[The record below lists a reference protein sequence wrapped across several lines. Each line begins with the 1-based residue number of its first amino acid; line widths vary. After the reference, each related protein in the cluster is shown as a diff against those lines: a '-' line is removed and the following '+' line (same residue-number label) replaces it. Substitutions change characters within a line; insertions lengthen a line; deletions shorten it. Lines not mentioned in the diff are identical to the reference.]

1 MTAPHQLVVMGSGET
16 TPTMV
21 TPHQQLLGALGDA
34 PDAVLLDT
42 PYGFQENADEITGR
56 TLEYFSRNVGHE
68 VRHVPL
74 RRPETASDVELEAA
88 IAAVADADWV
98 FLGPG
103 SPTYLLRQLHAT
115 RLPEVLRRRLLDG
128 PGVTLV
134 SSAAAVTIGSHAVPV
149 YEVYKA
155 GMDPFWAEGL
165 GLLQTIGLD
174 AVLVPHYD
182 NSEGGT
188 HDTRYCYMGETRLRA
203 MQEQLPE
210 GTWVLGVDEHTALV
224 ADLTTRRVEVRGRGG
239 VTVRRA
245 DGNEH
250 VVPAGSTTTLDELV
264 ALGTG
269 TGGSTPA
276 TPAASPA
283 ASPAA
288 PDDATDPDG
297 TVVDDPLADEVAEAR
312 RRFAAAV
319 DAGDASAATQVVLE
333 LERSV
338 RAWAADTLT
347 GGSLDEAT
355 ATLRGLVTRL
365 GTAAGEGLA
374 DPREQLAPFVELL
387 LELRD
392 RARDDGAYA
401 TADTIRDRLAAAGVE
416 VRDTPDG
423 TTWVLGDDA

>member
-1 MTAPHQLVVMGSGET
+1 VTAPHQLVVMGSGET

-42 PYGFQENADEITGR
+42 PYGFQENADEITAR

-74 RRPETASDVELEAA
+74 RRPETASDVEVEAA

-115 RLPEVLRRRLLDG
+115 RMPEVLRGRLLDG
-128 PGVTLV
+128 PGVTVV

-165 GLLQTIGLD
+165 RLLQAIGLD

-182 NSEGGT
+182 NAEGGN
-188 HDTRYCYMGETRLRA
+188 HDTRYCYMGEARLTT
-203 MQEQLPE
+203 MQDQLPE

-224 ADLTTRRVEVRGRGG
+224 ADLDTRRVEVRGRGG
-239 VTVRRA
+239 VTVRRP
-245 DGNEH
+245 DGTEH
-250 VVPAGSTTTLDELV
+250 VVPAGSATTLDELV

-269 TGGSTPA
+269 SGGSTPA
-276 TPAASPA
+276 
-283 ASPAA
+283 AA
-288 PDDATDPDG
+288 PAQEPDRDADVEVGAPEG
-297 TVVDDPLADEVAEAR
+297 AGGDDPLADEVAAAQ
-312 RRFAAAV
+312 RRFADAV
-319 DAGDASAATQVVLE
+319 GGGDAAAATQVVLE

-347 GGSLDEAT
+347 GGSLDDAV

-374 DPREQLAPFVELL
+374 DPREQLGPFVELL
-387 LELRD
+387 LELREQ
-392 RARDDGAYA
+392 ARSDGAYD

-423 TTWVLGDDA
+423 NEWVLEDDR